1 MEVAIPSITIYL
13 KVDRH
18 HTKNKWKVNFRGF
31 ISQNQATSIRLRN
44 KKKNTIGTRQ
54 SIQWTPGSQI
64 YLSNKNKT
72 SIQWTP
78 GSQIDRSNKNKT
90 SIQWTP
96 GSQIDRSNQKVIFSK
111 K

>member
-1 MEVAIPSITIYL
+1 MMEVAIPSITIYL

-64 YLSNKNKT
+64 YISNKKIIFGKKWFLNK
-72 SIQWTP
+72 
-78 GSQIDRSNKNKT
+78 KMH
-90 SIQWTP
+90 
-96 GSQIDRSNQKVIFSK
+96 NQ
-111 K
+111 